1 MSLRQRSYEKEL
13 LDDPDV
19 PFKDIVVNMQELN
32 KVNTLLGGHAVTR
45 KGLAYLLEK
54 AAVNGIVTIA
64 EIGCGGGDNLFA
76 IQQFLQKRKI
86 PFQLIGVDMKPA
98 CIAFARQAYGAT
110 MKATWICSD
119 YRDVQWDT
127 PPDIIYSSLFCHHF
141 TDEELVAQLQ
151 WLYQNSRTGFFIN
164 DLHRHPVAYQA
175 IRILTSCFSK
185 SYLVKNDAPLSVK
198 RGFLKQDW
206 TRLLA
211 QAHISPAVISWQWA
225 FRYLICVKK

>member
-45 KGLAYLLEK
+45 RGLSYLLEK

-76 IQQFLQKRKI
+76 IQRFLQQKKI

-98 CIAFARQAYGAT
+98 CITFARQAYGAT

-119 YRDVQWDT
+119 YREVQWDI
-127 PPDIIYSSLFCHHF
+127 PPDIVYSSLFCHHF

-151 WLYQNSRTGFFIN
+151 WLYQNSRIGFFIN

-175 IRILTSCFSK
+175 IRLLTRCFSK
-185 SYLVKNDAPLSVK
+185 SYLVKHDAPLSVK
-198 RGFLKQDW
+198 RGFVKRDW

-211 QAHISPAVISWQWA
+211 QAQVTPAMISWQWA